1 MTIDML
7 RTRMIDQ
14 MVLLEN
20 SFEQIAIRR
29 NKGAYGRFHAKFKGG
44 NEYPIKRTSQV
55 VVEALFEGSE
65 ITELQYLNY

>member
-1 MTIDML
+1 MIEELRHKMITEAVML
-7 RTRMIDQ
+7 VNT
-14 MVLLEN
+14 
-20 SFEQIAIRR
+20 FEQIAIRR